1 MQANSAAKPKKKQ
14 SDDKKCAECAKKDN
28 CEHCMDDKKCAEC
41 AKKDNCEHCMGVSDG
56 NGGTKKSDGCVGN
69 RQVGVRCICC
79 KRLGDADRQ
88 RNSRKS
94 KGKCPIAPAA
104 IDVVSAVPI
113 EGDWQQ
119 VDSTTDQHSPPS
131 ASEDCVTATAV
142 ADEFGPNA
150 IVVVSA
156 VPIEGNWQQVDSIT
170 DQHSPPSASE
180 YCVTA
185 TAVADEFG
193 PDLRSLV
200 EHANSLV
207 HRCRSAESDT
217 VTQGRLLSLQARV
230 QALADYLRA
239 CVPVNP
245 LDRRELQACTLSEST
260 SGAVQCGLHVE
271 AQSVAAP
278 GYDDRLVDGSF
289 VEVSHDTAP
298 PLGDPVSESSTP
310 PSLPSHHADELRTP
324 TMETDLL
331 PTGRDGT
338 HSPASF
344 DLVDDLLSRK
354 ISDLSVHGE
363 DDEAH
368 DAKKRSREDRS
379 QPRWDV
385 TQIVK
390 DIGKFDKD
398 HQYMMNSTWPHSIDK
413 LDLTDNRR
421 CTASYEYVQ
430 LTSLCSPSESG
441 CLFDGYMWTEGKR
454 RMSAKFTD
462 AMLQFINSSC
472 AHCHTHGWSPHH
484 D

>member
-1 MQANSAAKPKKKQ
+1 MRPA
-14 SDDKKCAECAKKDN
+14 
-28 CEHCMDDKKCAEC
+28 
-41 AKKDNCEHCMGVSDG
+41 
-56 NGGTKKSDGCVGN
+56 
-69 RQVGVRCICC
+69 
-79 KRLGDADRQ
+79 
-88 RNSRKS
+88 RKS
-94 KGKCPIAPAA
+94 KGKCSIPPAA
-104 IDVVSAVPI
+104 IDVV
-113 EGDWQQ
+113 
-119 VDSTTDQHSPPS
+119 
-131 ASEDCVTATAV
+131 TAV
-142 ADEFGPNA
+142 L
-150 IVVVSA
+150 
-156 VPIEGNWQQVDSIT
+156 IERDWQQVDSIT

-180 YCVTA
+180 DCVTA

-207 HRCRSAESDT
+207 LCFAGNRWRSAESDA
-217 VTQGRLLSLQARV
+217 VTQGRLLSLQA
-230 QALADYLRA
+230 LADHLH
-239 CVPVNP
+239 
-245 LDRRELQACTLSEST
+245 RELQACMLSDST
-260 SGAVQCGLHVE
+260 SGAVQCGIHVE

-278 GYDDRLVDGSF
+278 TRDDDHLADGSF

-310 PSLPSHHADELRTP
+310 PSLTSHHDDASLELRTP

-331 PTGRDGT
+331 PTGRGGT
-338 HSPASF
+338 HSPA
-344 DLVDDLLSRK
+344 LCDLLSRE
-354 ISDLSVHGE
+354 ISGLSVHGE

-390 DIGKFDKD
+390 DIGMFHKD

-454 RMSAKFTD
+454 PMSAKFTA
-462 AMLQFINSSC
+462 AMLQFISSSC
-472 AHCHTHGWSPHH
+472 AHCQTHGWSPH
-484 D
+484 